1 MAALNRPTQATYE
14 IHESVKVDTSG
25 KMRALGTSW
34 PSIASWRQLIDIH
47 NEHFFLGSN
56 LLYAFFLTVSFSLTF
71 SWTSLSHRI
80 RRQ

>member
-34 PSIASWRQLIDIH
+34 PSIAS
-47 NEHFFLGSN
+47 
-56 LLYAFFLTVSFSLTF
+56 
-71 SWTSLSHRI
+71 
-80 RRQ
+80 